1 MLQILV
7 IEDEENIN
15 RLLCEILGR
24 TSYQVTSSYN
34 GLDGLRRALEDNY
47 DLVLLDLMLPLKQGE
62 EVLKEIREK
71 KNTPVIVLSA
81 KNAVYNRIEL
91 LRLGADDYITKPFD
105 MDEVLLRIEAVLRRT
120 NKELEKK
127 VCFGKLSIDA
137 EGKRVYFQEEE
148 IVCTTMEYE
157 ILYLLLCH
165 PEKIFSK
172 RSLYETITGENYIS
186 DENSM
191 NVHISNLRK
200 KLGKYTEEEYIETIY
215 GMGYRM
221 KKN

>member
-1 MLQILV
+1 MVQILV

-15 RLLCEILGR
+15 RLLFEILER
-24 TSYQVTSSYN
+24 ERYQVTSSYN
-34 GLDGLRRALEDNY
+34 GLDGLRRALEENY
-47 DLVLLDLMLPLKQGE
+47 DLILLDLMLPLKQGE
-62 EVLKEIREK
+62 EILKEVREK

-120 NKELEKK
+120 NKELGKK
-127 VCFGKLSIDA
+127 VCFGELSIDA

-148 IVCTTMEYE
+148 VVCTTMEYE
-157 ILYLLLCH
+157 ILYMLLSH

-172 RSLYETITGENYIS
+172 RSLYETITGEDYIS

-200 KLGKYTEEEYIETIY
+200 KLGKYTEKEYIETIY

-221 KKN
+221 KKI

>member
-1 MLQILV
+1 MVQILV

-15 RLLCEILGR
+15 RLLCEILEKEN
-24 TSYQVTSSYN
+24 YQVTSSNN
-34 GLDGLRRALEDNY
+34 GLDGLRRALERDY
-47 DLVLLDLMLPLKQGE
+47 DLILLDLMLPLKQGE
-62 EVLKEIREK
+62 EILKEIREK
-71 KNTPVIVLSA
+71 KSTPVIVLSA

-120 NKELEKK
+120 KGEAGKA
-127 VCFGKLSIDA
+127 VCFGELSIQS
-137 EGKRVYFQEEE
+137 EGKRVFFREEE
-148 IVCTTMEYE
+148 IPCTMMEYE
-157 ILYLLLCH
+157 ILHLLLSN
-165 PEKIFSK
+165 PDKIFSK
-172 RSLYETITGENYIS
+172 RNLYETITGEDYIS

-200 KLGKYTEEEYIETIY
+200 KLGKHTKEEYIETIY

-221 KKN
+221 KKV